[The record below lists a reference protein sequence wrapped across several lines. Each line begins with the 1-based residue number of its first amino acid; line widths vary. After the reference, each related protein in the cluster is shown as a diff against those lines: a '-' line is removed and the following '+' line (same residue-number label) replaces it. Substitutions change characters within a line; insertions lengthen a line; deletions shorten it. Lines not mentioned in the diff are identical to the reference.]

1 MIEKSEIF
9 ELFNSRKFV
18 LYSAI
23 GILLIKL
30 IGDFVLSYFFGS
42 ISFEDNIIWKFVTTI
57 LLFIFGYSYIKELLK
72 PKLEAYNSSFIDNY
86 LDDIVRLAIL
96 YGIGILLSIFQVN
109 INDGVKSSDF
119 PLFVFLQVF
128 GWYYIVITYSTV
140 SLLVKW
146 INTRKNHRTKF
157 FFQLFLYGY
166 IFLGFDIFIIKALNF
181 YLDLGGLLDFF
192 DVIVILL
199 FIWIG
204 FLSFRL
210 PFDNDWIYSLTLQRK
225 KKLRL
230 YSFLLSGSTIWTFFL
245 FSNDSAMT
253 NSINWIF
260 PNLNYLLIY
269 PTIIIAAYQLR
280 IFFTTGRNYHKK
292 SEYQKRFEGIN
303 TLTEFN
309 KFILESNTT
318 DRTHLL
324 NEFMKSLAT
333 VVEVDFAWAEDY
345 DSNDISSYRSIVNMS
360 SNFID
365 SFNILQNF
373 RSFVLG
379 VKSTIIIPSF
389 KELQLNSNHF
399 FEGALA
405 IIPIHERKKRIG
417 TIYLGR
423 SKTYSFTFDEVQI
436 INTFATNYA
445 VAIENSILL
454 ADSLEKRRFAF
465 ELQLAQGI
473 QRKII
478 PQQIPQIENY
488 SIAGI
493 SIPANELGG
502 DYYDLVYLKNNKP
515 TLLIADVSGKG
526 VSAALYMSQLKG
538 IVMSISKS
546 TETPGELLKELNT
559 ILHLYTEKQIFI
571 TLAAITIEND
581 SGLLKYVRA
590 GHSPLIIKQSGRV
603 YEIAPKGIALGIA
616 NSAIFDINFEE
627 IEIQLEPGDMCLA
640 YTDGFDEL
648 RNSDNL
654 EFGRENIRKLII
666 NSNSNQAQDL
676 IDTTLY
682 HIKHFING
690 ANQFDDLTLL
700 SIIYLGENGED
711 GKQQ

>member
-1 MIEKSEIF
+1 
-9 ELFNSRKFV
+9 
-18 LYSAI
+18 
-23 GILLIKL
+23 
-30 IGDFVLSYFFGS
+30 
-42 ISFEDNIIWKFVTTI
+42 
-57 LLFIFGYSYIKELLK
+57 
-72 PKLEAYNSSFIDNY
+72 
-86 LDDIVRLAIL
+86 
-96 YGIGILLSIFQVN
+96 
-109 INDGVKSSDF
+109 
-119 PLFVFLQVF
+119 
-128 GWYYIVITYSTV
+128 
-140 SLLVKW
+140 
-146 INTRKNHRTKF
+146 
-157 FFQLFLYGY
+157 
-166 IFLGFDIFIIKALNF
+166 
-181 YLDLGGLLDFF
+181 
-192 DVIVILL
+192 
-199 FIWIG
+199 
-204 FLSFRL
+204 
-210 PFDNDWIYSLTLQRK
+210 
-225 KKLRL
+225 
-230 YSFLLSGSTIWTFFL
+230 
-245 FSNDSAMT
+245 
-253 NSINWIF
+253 
-260 PNLNYLLIY
+260 
-269 PTIIIAAYQLR
+269 
-280 IFFTTGRNYHKK
+280 
-292 SEYQKRFEGIN
+292 
-303 TLTEFN
+303 
-309 KFILESNTT
+309 
-318 DRTHLL
+318 
-324 NEFMKSLAT
+324 
-333 VVEVDFAWAEDY
+333 
-345 DSNDISSYRSIVNMS
+345 
-360 SNFID
+360 
-365 SFNILQNF
+365 
-373 RSFVLG
+373 VLG